1 MDESTSI
8 VAKAADLL
16 ATKIYD
22 GIQFFLQ
29 TKIAAL
35 APLLPEI
42 AGIALVICGIMVMV
56 GNTQKW
62 LGRTALVTSAGVILV
77 IIL

>member
-1 MDESTSI
+1 MNETLVSKT
-8 VAKAADLL
+8 ADLL
-16 ATKIYD
+16 AGKIYD

-29 TKIAAL
+29 AKIAAI

-62 LGRTALVTSAGVILV
+62 LGRTAIVAGAGVIFV
-77 IIL
+77 ILL

>member
-1 MDESTSI
+1 MKETVVS
-8 VAKAADLL
+8 KAADIL
-16 ATKIYD
+16 AGKIYD
-22 GIQFFLQ
+22 GIQFFFQ

-35 APLLPEI
+35 APLIPEI
-42 AGIALVICGIMVMV
+42 AGIALVICGLMVMI

-62 LGRTALVTSAGVILV
+62 LGRTAIVAGAGVILV

>member
-1 MDESTSI
+1 MNETI
-8 VAKAADLL
+8 VSKTADIL
-16 ATKIYD
+16 AGKIYD

-29 TKIAAL
+29 TKIAVL

-42 AGIALVICGIMVMV
+42 AGIALVICGIMIMV

-62 LGRTALVTSAGVILV
+62 LGRTALVAGAGVILV
-77 IIL
+77 ILL

>member
-1 MDESTSI
+1 MNETI
-8 VAKAADLL
+8 VSKTADIL
-16 ATKIYD
+16 AGKIYD

-35 APLLPEI
+35 SSILPEV
-42 AGIALVICGIMVMV
+42 AGIALVICGIMMMV

-62 LGRTALVTSAGVILV
+62 LGRSALVAGAGVLLV
-77 IIL
+77 IVL

>member
-1 MDESTSI
+1 MNQSI
-8 VAKAADLL
+8 VSKTADLL
-16 ATKIYD
+16 ASKIYD

-35 APLLPEI
+35 SLILPELI
-42 AGIALVICGIMVMV
+42 GILLVFCGIMMMV

-62 LGRTALVTSAGVILV
+62 FRRAALVAGAGVILV
-77 IIL
+77 IVL

>member
-16 ATKIYD
+16 AGKIYD
-22 GIQFFLQ
+22 GISFFFQ
-29 TKIAAL
+29 AKIAAL

-42 AGIALVICGIMVMV
+42 AGIALVICGMMVMV
-56 GNTQKW
+56 GNTQRW
-62 LGRTALVTSAGVILV
+62 LGRTALTAGAGVILV

>member
-1 MDESTSI
+1 MKETVVS
-8 VAKAADLL
+8 KAADIL
-16 ATKIYD
+16 AGKIYD
-22 GIQFFLQ
+22 GIQFFFQ

-35 APLLPEI
+35 APLIPEI

-62 LGRTALVTSAGVILV
+62 LGRTAIIAGAGVILV

>member
-1 MDESTSI
+1 MKETVIS
-8 VAKAADLL
+8 KATDIL
-16 ATKIYD
+16 AGKIFD
-22 GIQFFLQ
+22 GIQYFFQ

-35 APLLPEI
+35 APLIPEI
-42 AGIALVICGIMVMV
+42 AGIALVVCGIMVMV

-62 LGRTALVTSAGVILV
+62 LGRAAIVTGAGVVLV

>member
-1 MDESTSI
+1 MNETI
-8 VAKAADLL
+8 VSKTADIL
-16 ATKIYD
+16 AGKIYD

-42 AGIALVICGIMVMV
+42 AGIGLVICGIMVMV

-62 LGRTALVTSAGVILV
+62 IGRTALVVGAGVILV
-77 IIL
+77 ILL